1 MKNSFFSLL
10 AKLNQQLL
18 PKYYKKDLRRLKPW
32 EKAIVGWKVWVVKK
46 ILP

>member
-1 MKNSFFSLL
+1 MTRYFFGLL
-10 AKLNQQLL
+10 AKLNKLLL

-46 ILP
+46 VLP